1 MPKTSAETEDAIMQR
16 AIDITTPAE
25 WIGFFEWFTFARLF
39 KVTVLLV
46 FGNSTFNVNGIFG
59 EGFEP
64 YVSTATYYV
73 LAVKLENGKSM
84 SAVNPGSLHVDV
96 NHFEIAVPWGNTS
109 AKEVFPVDLTQPLPP
124 CVLVQRQS
132 AGSAAREINLTRK
145 ETEAAGECGIDTMCF
160 HRGLQRSPLSWQRL
174 REELSKE
181 MISNSTSPK
190 WQDAFLACDELDLK
204 RDMPKV
210 SHPIP
215 VGKMLSTFPTAKAS
229 VESLLG
235 EGPRKEQSL
244 AEQVSKISKATH
256 AAEAGSTPSSSSKAK
271 PLSLKN
277 KKKAGASKSGVKSPG
292 PSPKGPSKAV
302 GGASELKSL
311 ATPSTAEPKVLGSA
325 VDLGVAG
332 ASAAAAHSSEPV
344 GMTNGETS
352 KIGLELALGTDYGSA
367 SAPVTKGYASVSIY
381 HGNLTKQPKE
391 KDADGAMDS
400 EASLVAAS
408 LGSDVAAK
416 PCYDSAAAG
425 ALVDKASDAPLD
437 KFAIVPDAVDDVE
450 ERFGAEVEAVFAKY
464 GVQPASNVKKF
475 AEWIGALPL
484 DVRSSL
490 ASSMTRFEMTRQAWK
505 VRATVPKPVKIS
517 TLQRICGR
525 SKVPI
530 SEKRKNTAVRDRLVV
545 GEKYTDWVSS
555 RSIGGSYHTPPLFV
569 YYVWIVLGDIT

>member
-1 MPKTSAETEDAIMQR
+1 
-16 AIDITTPAE
+16 
-25 WIGFFEWFTFARLF
+25 
-39 KVTVLLV
+39 
-46 FGNSTFNVNGIFG
+46 
-59 EGFEP
+59 
-64 YVSTATYYV
+64 
-73 LAVKLENGKSM
+73 
-84 SAVNPGSLHVDV
+84 
-96 NHFEIAVPWGNTS
+96 
-109 AKEVFPVDLTQPLPP
+109 
-124 CVLVQRQS
+124 
-132 AGSAAREINLTRK
+132 
-145 ETEAAGECGIDTMCF
+145 
-160 HRGLQRSPLSWQRL
+160 
-174 REELSKE
+174 
-181 MISNSTSPK
+181 MISNSSSPK

-215 VGKMLSTFPTAKAS
+215 VGKMLSSFPSAKAS

-244 AEQVSKISKATH
+244 AEQVSKISKAILKA

-271 PLSLKN
+271 PGSLKN
-277 KKKAGASKSGVKSPG
+277 IKEASTKALQGASKSGVKSPG

-344 GMTNGETS
+344 GKTNGETS
-352 KIGLELALGTDYGSA
+352 KIGLELALGTDNGSA
-367 SAPVTKGYASVSIY
+367 SAPVTKGYASVSLY

-391 KDADGAMDS
+391 KEADGAMDS

-416 PCYDSAAAG
+416 PCCDSAAAG
-425 ALVDKASDAPLD
+425 ALVDKASDAPQD
-437 KFAIVPDAVDDVE
+437 KFAIVPDVEDDVE

-545 GEKYTDWVSS
+545 GEKYTNWVKS
-555 RSIGGSYHTPPLFV
+555 RAIGGSYHTPPLFL
-569 YYVWIVLGDIT
+569 YYVWLVLGELINTLHPPPRWETSPWVQGN